1 MKHESARLQSDDPGE
16 WFIPGVAALAPADF
30 LKHFAGS
37 RPVSFPPL
45 PHATPAQL
53 ANADRV
59 LAGRFD
65 IVGEEH
71 VLAPGFSWSHNPSRD
86 KEWQIAHHKFYFAV
100 DLAHAWRE
108 RRDARY
114 LIAWSDLIASWLR
127 EMGTGFITASDAQV
141 EAKRVEHWVLSF
153 LLLRGTDWP
162 RHVPGDFLR
171 RFLERIAREA
181 DYISRNLRP
190 ARNHRTFQLYA
201 VFLAGVMFPEFARA
215 PDMVELGRDLLTE
228 NLLRDF
234 LEDGVHV
241 ELSSHYHNITL
252 ETALAFVELA
262 QLNRVELDRGLL
274 ERLHHAAEFS
284 LWLQWPD
291 GDIPLINDSDNG
303 DHRPMLLQAARLFRD
318 PHLAWGGSLGAAG
331 TPPAE
336 PARHFAEAGYF
347 VLRDGWGGDAAGYAR
362 RQHVLYDCAG
372 IGAGSHYHADLFSF
386 CYHLN
391 GTPLV
396 VDPGRYTYD
405 ANPDCAGIDWRREFK
420 STAFH
425 NTVTVDGRD
434 QTRYLSKS
442 RNPPPGV
449 ERYDR
454 ARHPHKR
461 GPEPELVE
469 KDWFLGRDS
478 AWVWGTARSHEYSPL
493 HSRWL
498 VHMAREYLFI
508 LDLVQPGDG
517 DRHEAALHFHLAAR
531 WLGAATLAEDE
542 GGALLRGE
550 GWQIRSLVEGGD
562 RATLERGWVSTTY
575 GVKQAAPLFSVR
587 RAGRGPMVFA
597 SLLGPDAPRFR
608 VRRFAREQAARGL
621 CFVVEGERA
630 GVSFSDRFFLDPESG
645 EAAAPGLL
653 YRGSRAA
660 WRIGRG
666 GAIEYGFAARPNLLE
681 IRAAPQADAEGLG
694 HVEWWAGAVA

>member
-1 MKHESARLQSDDPGE
+1 MS
-16 WFIPGVAALAPADF
+16 
-30 LKHFAGS
+30 
-37 RPVSFPPL
+37 PPL
-45 PHATPAQL
+45 PPATPGQL
-53 ANADRV
+53 ANADKV
-59 LAGRFD
+59 LAGRYD

-71 VLAPGFSWSHNPSRD
+71 VLAPGFSWRRNPSRD

-100 DLAHAWRE
+100 DLAHAWRQ
-108 RRDARY
+108 RGDPRY
-114 LIAWSDLIASWLR
+114 LCAWRDLIASWLR

-141 EAKRVEHWVLSF
+141 EAKRVEHWVLS
-153 LLLRGTDWP
+153 LLLLQGTEWP
-162 RHVPGDFLR
+162 RHVPGEFLR
-171 RFLERIAREA
+171 PFLERIAREA

-190 ARNHRTFQLYA
+190 SRNHRTFQLYA
-201 VFLAGVMFPEFARA
+201 VFLAGVVFPEFARA
-215 PDMVELGRDLLTE
+215 RELVEMGRDLLTE

-262 QLNRVELDRGLL
+262 RLNGVELDRRLL

-291 GDIPLINDSDNG
+291 GDIPLINDSDSG
-303 DHRPMLLQAARLFRD
+303 DHRPMLLQAARLFAD
-318 PHLAWGGSLGAAG
+318 SQLAAGGSLGAAG
-331 TPPAE
+331 SPPAE
-336 PARHFAEAGYF
+336 AARHFPEAGYF
-347 VLRDGWGGDAAGYAR
+347 VLRDGWGGDAGGYAR
-362 RQHVLYDCAG
+362 RQHVFYDCGG

-405 ANPDCAGIDWRREFK
+405 ANPDSCGVDWRREFK
-420 STAFH
+420 STAYH

-442 RNPPPGV
+442 MNPPPGI

-454 ARHPHKR
+454 TRHPSKR

-498 VHMAREYLFI
+498 VHMGRDYLFVF
-508 LDLVQPGDG
+508 DLVEPRDG
-517 DRHEAALHFHLAAR
+517 EPHEAALHLHLAAR
-531 WLGAATLAEDE
+531 WLGAAALAEEE
-542 GGALLRGE
+542 GCAVLRGE
-550 GWQIRSLVEGGD
+550 GWQIRSLLEGGA
-562 RATLERGWVSTTY
+562 RATLASGWVSTTY
-575 GVKQAAPLFSVR
+575 GVKQVAPVLRVG
-587 RAGRGPMVFA
+587 RAGQGALVFA

-608 VRRFAREQAARGL
+608 VQRFAREQSAGGQ
-621 CFVVEGERA
+621 CFVVEGLRA
-630 GVSFSDRFFLDPESG
+630 GVRFSDRFFLDSG
-645 EAAAPGLL
+645 GGDAAAPGLL
-653 YRGSRAA
+653 YRGPRAA
-660 WRIGRG
+660 WRMGDG
-666 GAIEYGFAARPNLLE
+666 GSIEYGFAARPNLLE
-681 IRAAPQADAEGLG
+681 IRGAPQADAEGRG
-694 HVEWWAGAVA
+694 HVEWWAGDVALSPP